1 MIRRLAAACV
11 TLGLLAPPAHA
22 QDPISYRTTSVDGL
36 SIFYREAGAAH
47 LPTIVLLHGFP
58 TSSHM
63 FRDVIASLAGRFH
76 VVAPD
81 YPGFGYSDAP
91 DPAKFVYTFD
101 NLAQVM
107 DRALSQIG
115 ASRYILYM
123 QDYGAPIGLRI
134 ATSHPERVIGLVIQN
149 GNAYREGLSEL
160 ASQTIHALGTSRTPA
175 GEATVRHLISEA
187 GIREQY
193 LTGAHDP
200 TRISPDTWTF
210 DAARMARAHM
220 DEIQVRLFSDYISNH
235 ARYDAWHDY
244 LRRNRPK
251 TLVLWGKNDPFF
263 VAAGAMAYRRDL
275 PDAEVQL
282 LDGGHFALEEHP
294 ALIVHEIIRVFAPPS
309 SRVQPQG

>member
-1 MIRRLAAACV
+1 MILRTLVTGCV

-36 SIFYREAGAAH
+36 TIFYREAGATH

-63 FRDVIASLAGRFH
+63 FRDVIAPLAGRFH

-91 DPAKFVYTFD
+91 DPAGFVYTFD
-101 NLAQVM
+101 NLARVM

-134 ATSHPERVIGLVIQN
+134 ATMHPERVIGLVIQN

-160 ASQTIHALGTSRTPA
+160 AYKTIQTLGTSRTPEGA
-175 GEATVRHLISEA
+175 ATVRHLISEA

-193 LTGAHDP
+193 VTGAHDP
-200 TRISPDTWTF
+200 TRISPDAWTF

-220 DEIQVRLFSDYISNH
+220 DEIQVTLFSDYISNL
-235 ARYDAWHDY
+235 ARYDEWQEY

-251 TLVLWGKNDPFF
+251 TLVMWGRNDPFF
-263 VAAGAMAYRRDL
+263 VAAGALAYRRDL

-282 LDGGHFALEEHP
+282 LDAGHFALEERP
-294 ALIVHEIIRVFAPPS
+294 SSIVGEIMRMFAPPS
-309 SRVQPQG
+309 PKVRQ

>member
-1 MIRRLAAACV
+1 MMLRLLVIACS
-11 TLGLLAPPAHA
+11 TMGPLTMPAHA
-22 QDPISYRTTSVDGL
+22 QDSISYRTTSVDGL
-36 SIFYREAGAAH
+36 SIFYREAGDTH

-63 FRDVIASLAGRFH
+63 FREVIPLLAGSFH

-91 DPAKFVYTFD
+91 DPARFRYTFD
-101 NLAQVM
+101 NLSQVM
-107 DRALSQIG
+107 DRALRQIG

-134 ATSHPERVIGLVIQN
+134 ATMHPEQVIGLVIQN

-160 ASQTIHALGTSRTPA
+160 ADTTIHTLGTSRTA
-175 GEATVRHLISEA
+175 EGDATVRHLISEA

-210 DAARMARAHM
+210 DAARMTRPHVN
-220 DEIQVRLFSDYISNH
+220 EIQVTLFSDYVSNL
-235 ARYDAWHDY
+235 ARYDEWQQY
-244 LRRNRPK
+244 LSRMRPK
-251 TLVLWGKNDPFF
+251 TLVLWGRNDPFF
-263 VAAGAMAYRRDL
+263 VAAGAMAYRRHL
-275 PDAEVQL
+275 PDADVQL

-294 ALIVHEIIRVFAPPS
+294 GLIAREIIRVFSPP
-309 SRVQPQG
+309 RP